1 MNVKA
6 VVAVFNQKKA
16 LVGAFSIIVKLQT
29 SRRFVSSCNQDLV
42 AMFWRLLVM
51 KLLVDVILLALLT
64 HDGWSFFT
72 QTRKMIFICQH
83 GLRSHSRPCLPT
95 YLSKPF
101 IVNSN
106 ILSPAL
112 HSAPSHSPRTC
123 SNGDNSRER
132 RWRRR
137 REKSQ
142 NDTSGERTPTI
153 FNLISFDLHL
163 DYIFAHF
170 LLVNFLTFFLRI
182 N

>member
-95 YLSKPF
+95 YQ
-101 IVNSN
+101 NS
-106 ILSPAL
+106 A
-112 HSAPSHSPRTC
+112 
-123 SNGDNSRER
+123 
-132 RWRRR
+132 
-137 REKSQ
+137 
-142 NDTSGERTPTI
+142 
-153 FNLISFDLHL
+153 
-163 DYIFAHF
+163 
-170 LLVNFLTFFLRI
+170 
-182 N
+182 

>member
-1 MNVKA
+1 M
-6 VVAVFNQKKA
+6 

-29 SRRFVSSCNQDLV
+29 SRRFVPSCNQDLV

-95 YLSKPF
+95 YLSKLC

-142 NDTSGERTPTI
+142 NDISGERTPTI

-170 LLVNFLTFFLRI
+170 SFLNF
-182 N
+182 